1 MPAERHAGPGDAAL
15 PIGQVPSPAAL
26 AAFADGARR
35 DGRALVVG
43 ALITDDEDRIYVQR
57 RSPGRALFPGC
68 WDFVGGHAELGESV
82 EQALACE
89 VREETG
95 WRLLALGAVVE
106 RLDWEA
112 AGQARREVDLLVRVD
127 GDLAHPRLETDKHDL
142 GRWLRSE
149 DVDLLLERR
158 DPDDVWV
165 HRVASRAFALLSRPA

>member
-1 MPAERHAGPGDAAL
+1 MRAAPQPGSEDATLA
-15 PIGQVPSPAAL
+15 IGQVPTPAAL

-43 ALITDDEDRIYVQR
+43 ALITDDAGRIYVQR
-57 RSPGRALFPGC
+57 RSLGRALFPGC
-68 WDFVGGHAELGESV
+68 WDFVGGHAEPGESV
-82 EQALACE
+82 EQALARE

-95 WRLLALGAVVE
+95 WRLLSLGAVVE

-112 AGQARREVDLLVRVD
+112 AGNARRELDLLVRVD
-127 GDLAHPRLETDKHDL
+127 GDLAHPRLEAGKHDL
-142 GRWLRSE
+142 GRWLTAE

-165 HRVASRAFALLSRPA
+165 HRVASRAFALLSRPT